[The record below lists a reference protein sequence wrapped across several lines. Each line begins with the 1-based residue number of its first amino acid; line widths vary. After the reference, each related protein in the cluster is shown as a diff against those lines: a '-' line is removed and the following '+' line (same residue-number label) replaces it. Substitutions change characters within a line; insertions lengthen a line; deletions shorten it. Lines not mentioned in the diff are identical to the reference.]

1 MSAAVWGFVGALV
14 GGLCAVAAQI
24 VASVLRGRQVRRDR
38 LEQGARRALDFQRT
52 TLIELETALADYRA
66 ALARDASQRLPTA
79 GTEAQLSAAR
89 SRFQMLVYRVASSA
103 VRDAVLAWETAA
115 LAWFGGDDA
124 GTAAAEATS
133 WDAAM
138 RTTGEAIRAA
148 S

>member
-1 MSAAVWGFVGALV
+1 MTAAVWGFVGALV
-14 GGLCAVAAQI
+14 GGLCAVAAQV
-24 VASVLRGRQVRRDR
+24 VASVLRNRQAQLDQ
-38 LEQGARRALDFQRT
+38 ENQQDRRAQEFQRT
-52 TLIELETALADYRA
+52 TLIELESALADYRA
-66 ALARDASQRLPTA
+66 ALVRDAGQSLPTA
-79 GTEAQLSAAR
+79 DADAQLSGAR
-89 SRFQMLVYRVASSA
+89 SRFQMLEYRVASRP

-138 RTTGEAIRAA
+138 RITGETIRAA

>member
-1 MSAAVWGFVGALV
+1 MTAAVWGFVGALV

>member
-1 MSAAVWGFVGALV
+1 MTAAVWGFVGALV

-24 VASVLRGRQVRRDR
+24 VAGVLRGRQVRRDR

>member
-1 MSAAVWGFVGALV
+1 VWGFVGALV
-14 GGLCAVAAQI
+14 GGLCAIGAQV
-24 VASVLRGRQVRRDR
+24 VASVLRNRQVGRDQR
-38 LEQGARRALDFQRT
+38 DQRERRAQDFQRT

>member
-1 MSAAVWGFVGALV
+1 V

>member
-1 MSAAVWGFVGALV
+1 MTAAVWGFVGALV

-89 SRFQMLVYRVASSA
+89 SRFQMLVYRAASQA